1 MGPKQKFGATVRRKR
16 EQLEIGLREMAKKI
30 GISPTHLSKI
40 ERDQYGVVFFAAGGG
55 QGYRHPAAHE
65 YVLKTIER
73 TIRLIVSWEE
83 QSDDTAAA
91 LLWLAD
97 TIAARAWEDLP
108 TDRSLS

>member
-1 MGPKQKFGATVRRKR
+1 M
-16 EQLEIGLREMAKKI
+16 
-30 GISPTHLSKI
+30 
-40 ERDQYGVVFFAAGGG
+40 
-55 QGYRHPAAHE
+55 AHE

-108 TDRSLS
+108 TDRNLS